1 MNKLN
6 PLERISKALGGE
18 QNLRQFRNLLGIPS
32 FCYKSPVGWIDII
45 AEETRILRVSFSEV
59 APLSE
64 PTVPPTLPVLTR
76 TIKLLDLYFA
86 GGPINFIE
94 LSVQLA
100 HATDFQQRV
109 WNTIRQIPYGEVRTY
124 QWIADQIE
132 RPKSVRAIGNAVGA
146 NPASILIPCHRV
158 IRSDGTLGGYGGGID
173 RKRRLLTLEG
183 YPIATLKESR

>member
-45 AEETRILRVSFSEV
+45 AEENRILRVSFSEV

-100 HATDFQQRV
+100 HATDFQQQV

-124 QWIADQIE
+124 QWIADRIE

-158 IRSDGTLGGYGGGID
+158 IKSDGTLGGYGGGID
-173 RKRRLLTLEG
+173 RKRQLLTLEG
-183 YPIATLKESR
+183 YPVATLKESR

>member
-1 MNKLN
+1 MKRLS

-45 AEETRILRVSFSEV
+45 AEENRILRVSFSEV

-64 PTVPPTLPVLTR
+64 PTFPPTLPVLTR
-76 TIKLLDLYFA
+76 TIQLLDLYFA
-86 GGPINFIE
+86 GGPINFVE

-100 HATDFQQRV
+100 HATDFQQQV

-124 QWIADQIE
+124 QWIADRIE
-132 RPKSVRAIGNAVGA
+132 RPKAVRAIGNAVGA

-183 YPIATLKESR
+183 YPIATLKESK